1 MLIQF
6 TTSLKGEHTNWRVAK
21 YNLYFFKNLM
31 IKYPDEFLDSISNL
45 IFERGFRYLIFNEYR
60 LLINYLYLNL
70 RKMLGS
76 YKRKL
81 WIKRK

>member
-1 MLIQF
+1 
-6 TTSLKGEHTNWRVAK
+6 
-21 YNLYFFKNLM
+21 M

-60 LLINYLYLNL
+60 LLINYLYLKL
-70 RKMLGS
+70 RKMLGD